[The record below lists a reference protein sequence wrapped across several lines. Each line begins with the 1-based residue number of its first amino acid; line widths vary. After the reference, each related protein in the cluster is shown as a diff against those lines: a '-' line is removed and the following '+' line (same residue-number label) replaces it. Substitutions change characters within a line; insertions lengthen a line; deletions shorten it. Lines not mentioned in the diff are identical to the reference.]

1 MRYALPLE
9 QAYKVLNH
17 GPVTLVTTAHAG
29 QRNVMAAAWAMP
41 LDFSPPKVA
50 VVIDRNTY
58 SRQLLEAAGSFVL
71 NIPGRGIAD
80 KVLAAGSVAGEQGG
94 DKLTALGFTSQP
106 ASLVEAPL
114 LDGCCAWLECR
125 VLPEEGVQQRY
136 DLFLAE
142 VVAAWADDQAY
153 VDGRWTFADPALRT
167 LHYIAGGNFF
177 ATDETITVA

>member
-17 GPVTLVTTAHAG
+17 GPVTLITTAHGG
-29 QRNVMAAAWAMP
+29 QRNVMAASWAMQ

-71 NIPGRGIAD
+71 AIPGRGIAD
-80 KVLAAGSVAGEQGG
+80 KVLAAGSSAGQPDC
-94 DKLTALGFTSQP
+94 DKIAELGFTTEP
-106 ASLVEAPL
+106 ATQVEAPL
-114 LDGCCAWLECR
+114 LDGCAAWLECR
-125 VLPEEGVQQRY
+125 LLPEEGVQQRH

-142 VVAAWADDQAY
+142 VVAAWADDQAF
-153 VDGRWTFADPALRT
+153 VAGRWTFTDPALRT
-167 LHYIAGGNFF
+167 LHYIAGGHFF
-177 ATDETITVA
+177 ATGETFEVA